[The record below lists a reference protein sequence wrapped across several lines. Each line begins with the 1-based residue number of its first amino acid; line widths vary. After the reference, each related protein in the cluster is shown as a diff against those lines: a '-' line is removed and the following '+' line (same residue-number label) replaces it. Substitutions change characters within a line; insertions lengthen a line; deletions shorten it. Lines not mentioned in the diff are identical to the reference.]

1 MNIKI
6 ISGLSGSGKSTAI
19 KKFEDLGYYC
29 IDNLPLP
36 LLNHFLSLC
45 YNSKS
50 EIRDVAIV
58 IDVRSRD
65 FFENDMHILVDLI
78 QVYPNLEII
87 FLEAPKNVL
96 VERYKE
102 TRRTH
107 PLNPAGSILEGIE
120 LEIEKLKFLRSKAT
134 YIIDT
139 SDMKTRDLAKYIGE
153 RFAPT
158 GKSSDITLI
167 FQSFGFKQ
175 GIPLDSDLVFDVRF
189 LLNPYYMKELRN
201 KTGLDEDVSE
211 YIWKDADCPEFF
223 RRCVDFLDFLIPR
236 YKQEDKMQLV
246 VSIGCTGGKHRSVS
260 LTHKLFEHYREKN
273 MNVIELHRDLSK

>member
-158 GKSSDITLI
+158 DRSSDITLI

-189 LLNPYYMKELRN
+189 LLNPYYMKELRD
-201 KTGLDEDVSE
+201 KTGLDEEASD

-223 RRCVDFLDFLIPR
+223 RHCVNFLDFLIPR

-246 VSIGCTGGKHRSVS
+246 ISIGCTGGKHRSVS
-260 LTHKLFEHYREKN
+260 LTHRLFEHYRDKN

>member
-36 LLNHFLSLC
+36 LLNHFLDLC
-45 YNSKS
+45 YNSKNA
-50 EIRDVAIV
+50 IRDVAIV

-78 QVYPNLEII
+78 QVYPDLEII

-107 PLNPAGSILEGIE
+107 PLNPSGSIIDGID

-139 SDMKTRDLAKYIGE
+139 ADMNTRDLAKYIGD
-153 RFAPT
+153 RFAPLDK
-158 GKSSDITLI
+158 KSRITLI

-175 GIPLDSDLVFDVRF
+175 GIALDSDLVFDVRF
-189 LLNPYYMKELRN
+189 LLNPYYMKDLRN
-201 KTGLDEDVSE
+201 KTGLDPEVSE
-211 YIWKDADCPEFF
+211 YIAKDEDYFEFF
-223 RRCVDFLDFLIPR
+223 KRTVDFLDFLIPR
-236 YKQEDKMQLV
+236 YEQEDKMQLV

-260 LTHKLFEHYREKN
+260 LTHALAEHYRAKN
-273 MNVIELHRDLSK
+273 RNVIELHRDLSK

>member
-36 LLNHFLSLC
+36 LLNNFLDLC
-45 YNSKS
+45 YHSKNI
-50 EIRDVAIV
+50 IRDVAIV

-65 FFENDMHILVDLI
+65 FFENDIHVLTDLI

-87 FLEAPKNVL
+87 FLEAPKNIL

-107 PLNPAGSILEGIE
+107 PLNPGGSIIDGIE
-120 LEIEKLKFLRSKAT
+120 LEIEKLKFLRGKAT

-139 SDMKTRDLAKYIGE
+139 SDMKTRDLAKYIGD
-153 RFAPT
+153 RFAP
-158 GKSSDITLI
+158 SDTEAKLTLI

-189 LLNPYYMKELRN
+189 LLNPYYMKDLRD
-201 KTGLDEDVSE
+201 KTGLDADVSE
-211 YIWKDADCPEFF
+211 YIARDTDYSEFF
-223 RRCVDFLDFLIPR
+223 NRLVDFLDFLIPR
-236 YKQEDKMQLV
+236 YEQEDKLQLV
-246 VSIGCTGGKHRSVS
+246 VSVGCTGGKHRSVS
-260 LTHKLFEHYREKN
+260 LTHRLFERYQQKN
-273 MNVIELHRDLSK
+273 RNVIELHRDLSK